1 MLAFI
6 RGECER
12 ENRPCRLKEIGSKP
26 VERLE
31 IMSNDGMPIIEDRA
45 SPVPIAG
52 LPPWQ
57 LLIVDD
63 DESVHR
69 ATRFALDD
77 FSFEDRPL
85 EITSAFSA
93 KQARELIVER
103 SDVAVV
109 LLDVV
114 METEFVGLDF
124 VRWVRDELSNP
135 HVRIVM
141 RTGQPGFAPE
151 LQVIRDYDIN
161 DYKEKSE
168 LTNTKLLTT
177 IYAALRAFR
186 DIVRLEK
193 KSDALREA
201 LVAVEE
207 ANLAKMSFISHM
219 SHEFRTPLNGI
230 IGLSEMIASEALGPV
245 GTEKYREYAWD
256 IVTSGKQLQTMV
268 ESVLEITEKEQ
279 PLVLSRFDLYEL
291 LDEFKRGYQSA
302 PGRTKEPRKTGTR
315 LMIRADRNDVIAM
328 LGNLVTNAVSHN
340 RAGCKV
346 RITAQ
351 RRPDGGLALS
361 VIDDG
366 DGIPQDVID
375 RLGEPF
381 NLMAAPYLAGTAG
394 MGLGLMQTRRLIER
408 HGGTMAIETE
418 AGHGTTVRLNFP
430 PDNADG

>member
-1 MLAFI
+1 
-6 RGECER
+6 
-12 ENRPCRLKEIGSKP
+12 
-26 VERLE
+26 
-31 IMSNDGMPIIEDRA
+31 MSDDRVAIVEDRA
-45 SPVPIAG
+45 TAMPIDGRA
-52 LPPWQ
+52 PWQ
-57 LLIVDD
+57 VLVVDD
-63 DESVHR
+63 DETVHR

-77 FSFEDRPL
+77 FRFEDRQL
-85 EITSAFSA
+85 EIISAYTA
-93 KQARELIVER
+93 EQARELIVER
-103 SDVAVV
+103 PDLAVV

-114 METEFVGLDF
+114 METEYVGLEF

-135 HVRIVM
+135 RVRIVM

-161 DYKEKSE
+161 DYKEKSG

-177 IYAALRAFR
+177 IYSALRAFR
-186 DIVRLEK
+186 DIVHLEK
-193 KSDALREA
+193 KSDALKEA

-268 ESVLEITEKEQ
+268 ESVLGITEKEQ
-279 PLVLSRFDLYEL
+279 PLVLSHFDLYEL
-291 LDEFKRGYQSA
+291 LNEFKRGYQST
-302 PGRTKEPRKTGTR
+302 PSKKKEARKTSAR
-315 LMIRADRNDVIAM
+315 LMIRADRNDVITM
-328 LGNLVTNAVSHN
+328 LGNLVKNAVSHN

-351 RRPDGGLALS
+351 RRPDGGLVLS

-366 DGIPQDVID
+366 DGIPRDVID

-381 NLMAAPYLAGTAG
+381 NLMAIPYLAGTAG

>member
-1 MLAFI
+1 
-6 RGECER
+6 
-12 ENRPCRLKEIGSKP
+12 
-26 VERLE
+26 
-31 IMSNDGMPIIEDRA
+31 MSDDRVAIVEDRA
-45 SPVPIAG
+45 TAMPVGG
-52 LPPWQ
+52 LAPWQ
-57 LLIVDD
+57 VLVVDD
-63 DESVHR
+63 DETVHR

-77 FSFEDRPL
+77 FRFEDRPL
-85 EITSAFSA
+85 EIISAYTA
-93 KQARELIVER
+93 AQARELIVDR
-103 SDVAVV
+103 ADMAVV

-114 METEFVGLDF
+114 METEYVGLEF
-124 VRWVRDELSNP
+124 ARWVRDELANP
-135 HVRIVM
+135 RVRIVM

-161 DYKEKSE
+161 DYKEKSD

-177 IYAALRAFR
+177 IYAALRGFR
-186 DIVRLEK
+186 DIVRLEE
-193 KSDALREA
+193 KSDALRQA
-201 LVAVEE
+201 LVAAEE

-256 IVTSGKQLQTMV
+256 IVTSGKQLQNMV

-302 PGRTKEPRKTGTR
+302 PSRKREPRKTGAR

-351 RRPDGGLALS
+351 RRPDGGLVLS

-366 DGIPQDVID
+366 DGIPQDVVD

-418 AGHGTTVRLNFP
+418 AGHGTTIRLNFP
-430 PDNADG
+430 PDNEDG

>member
-1 MLAFI
+1 
-6 RGECER
+6 
-12 ENRPCRLKEIGSKP
+12 
-26 VERLE
+26 
-31 IMSNDGMPIIEDRA
+31 MSDDRVAIVEDRA
-45 SPVPIAG
+45 TAMPVGG
-52 LPPWQ
+52 LAPWQ
-57 LLIVDD
+57 VLVVDD
-63 DESVHR
+63 DETVHR

-77 FSFEDRPL
+77 FRFEDRPL
-85 EITSAFSA
+85 EIISAYTA
-93 KQARELIVER
+93 AQARELIVDR
-103 SDVAVV
+103 ADMAVV

-114 METEFVGLDF
+114 METEYVGLEF
-124 VRWVRDELSNP
+124 ARWVRDELANP
-135 HVRIVM
+135 RVRIVM

-161 DYKEKSE
+161 DYKEKSD

-177 IYAALRAFR
+177 IYAALRGFR
-186 DIVRLEK
+186 DIVRLEE
-193 KSDALREA
+193 KSDALRQA
-201 LVAVEE
+201 LVAAEE

-256 IVTSGKQLQTMV
+256 IVTSGKQLQNMV

-302 PGRTKEPRKTGTR
+302 PSRKQEPRKSSAR

-351 RRPDGGLALS
+351 RRPDGGLVLS

-366 DGIPQDVID
+366 DGISQDVVD

-418 AGHGTTVRLNFP
+418 AGHGTTIRLNFP
-430 PDNADG
+430 PDNEDG